1 MKRFIAILLTVA
13 MLITG
18 LFSLAGCNATTADTA
33 LSMGQWVT
41 LIAESFGM
49 QNYLS
54 DEPHFKNVT
63 KESNYFSAFQMAAE
77 WDILEPTDEIRDTT
91 AVKYSDVL
99 ITLVNAGGF
108 MPDGSSDDEK
118 INYAIDN
125 FDSSIRKYWM
135 NRYIKLNK
143 AVELLDKAQKL
154 WAERPFTDTVN
165 EAKFAGDVKNYLQED
180 LQYTEENGII
190 KIDADKIDALKAGD
204 VFTLPCNG
212 ASAAMIKKVGNVTYD
227 NGYAYIECEE
237 LSDEE
242 LETYAENVVVRDS
255 TEIDFSNIVG
265 IYDENGN
272 PIIFDDIAEQ
282 SSDINSDIVGSSA
295 TVDMNPQFVHLGM
308 SQKDKAQIVN
318 TSIFD
323 NAKGEYTFTVKGNK
337 ITLSLSGKSF
347 GIKWSK
353 DSNKKNNQYRDTK
366 TTKSVSVTCDHIRLD
381 KDIDIS
387 WGKIKSALLKINY
400 KTTIQGGVKV
410 TTNNKVGQQDADG
423 SATSSSLSNVIDGYK
438 NALSNITKGV
448 NESKY
453 TNDSVYICRIKV
465 IPAGFAAVDF
475 IVKGVV
481 TVTGELK
488 IVVEVEGCQG
498 IEYKN
503 GKVRYINSKGV
514 DTDFVAEGKI
524 ETTISPGFA
533 ITILQRWTLGEILVD
548 LGAGVSA
555 SFKAHLFDAEKH
567 HIYTETG
574 ITLSAEDV
582 ADMEGVTKK
591 IPAKDLESFAKDKG
605 GTYKASQDGES
616 VELFR
621 GFCFEWKL
629 YPIIRLSLGDGLLP
643 NLLKSAKVTLSYEF
657 LGEKNVLLT
666 GHLDFGS
673 GKSAAYLQGILNS
686 DSLGVNL
693 KGTLGVGE
701 KCSFDFKP
709 WDSNEE
715 NLPIGTDEPEIDHSD
730 ILTTDG
736 ITLSA
741 IRITLAT
748 GETGTVSIT
757 GLPKGYTVE
766 DIIAESEDNKIATI
780 DTKHGKVEAHDKTG
794 TTLIMIKTKDGK
806 YQVGFAVTVVGEN
819 DIKFKG
825 ISNTVGSKSMGV

>member
-108 MPDGSSDDEK
+108 MPDGSSDEEK

-227 NGYAYIECEE
+227 NGCAYIECEE

-308 SQKDKAQIVN
+308 SPKDKAQIVN

-337 ITLSLSGKSF
+337 I
-347 GIKWSK
+347 
-353 DSNKKNNQYRDTK
+353 Y
-366 TTKSVSVTCDHIRLD
+366 
-381 KDIDIS
+381 
-387 WGKIKSALLKINY
+387 
-400 KTTIQGGVKV
+400 
-410 TTNNKVGQQDADG
+410 
-423 SATSSSLSNVIDGYK
+423 
-438 NALSNITKGV
+438 
-448 NESKY
+448 
-453 TNDSVYICRIKV
+453 
-465 IPAGFAAVDF
+465 
-475 IVKGVV
+475 
-481 TVTGELK
+481 
-488 IVVEVEGCQG
+488 
-498 IEYKN
+498 
-503 GKVRYINSKGV
+503 RYIQCYRSKR
-514 DTDFVAEGKI
+514 K
-524 ETTISPGFA
+524 
-533 ITILQRWTLGEILVD
+533 
-548 LGAGVSA
+548 
-555 SFKAHLFDAEKH
+555 
-567 HIYTETG
+567 
-574 ITLSAEDV
+574 
-582 ADMEGVTKK
+582 
-591 IPAKDLESFAKDKG
+591 
-605 GTYKASQDGES
+605 
-616 VELFR
+616 
-621 GFCFEWKL
+621 
-629 YPIIRLSLGDGLLP
+629 
-643 NLLKSAKVTLSYEF
+643 
-657 LGEKNVLLT
+657 
-666 GHLDFGS
+666 
-673 GKSAAYLQGILNS
+673 
-686 DSLGVNL
+686 
-693 KGTLGVGE
+693 
-701 KCSFDFKP
+701 
-709 WDSNEE
+709 
-715 NLPIGTDEPEIDHSD
+715 
-730 ILTTDG
+730 
-736 ITLSA
+736 
-741 IRITLAT
+741 
-748 GETGTVSIT
+748 
-757 GLPKGYTVE
+757 
-766 DIIAESEDNKIATI
+766 
-780 DTKHGKVEAHDKTG
+780 
-794 TTLIMIKTKDGK
+794 
-806 YQVGFAVTVVGEN
+806 
-819 DIKFKG
+819 
-825 ISNTVGSKSMGV
+825 